1 MVKKTGLARKVQQQ
15 NSQDELW
22 KKTEALLDAM
32 GWQVEVNVYSRCW
45 TFRLGAPGI
54 QIRFDLSDAMLKEFR
69 TQRSVG
75 PLDNDPETDRLWL
88 AAIERLA
95 LKWYLEATSFE
106 EDFRRDAGLPPAMEK
121 KTLAEVHIDKTV
133 LQNMA
138 ISPQGEIS
146 PALAAAWGNIKL
158 D

>member
-121 KTLAEVHIDKTV
+121 VYPEFDAEKHRAI
-133 LQNMA
+133 MA
-138 ISPQGEIS
+138 ITPQGEIS